1 MRISLVMP
9 SFNQDRFIGQALASV
24 LAGLG
29 DQPDAADE
37 VIVLDNLS
45 TDGTADVLAGLN
57 DRHTGRL
64 SVLRAADGGQAEA
77 LNRGFALA
85 SGDLVGWLNADDV
98 LADGAL
104 ARMRALFAARPDLAL
119 AHGAARWIDAAGRD
133 LGAYPVRP
141 DGQTYDFREGCF
153 VCQPSVLLRRAALQ
167 ALGPPAGILD
177 EGLETAM
184 DLDLWLRAWAR
195 YPGKIGFVPEVQA
208 LQRRHGGA
216 KTERLRATVFVES
229 MQVLHRHGLGVP
241 ERWPL
246 SYAEEVAA
254 DTAPADG
261 WPSVRDAYGDVAG
274 PDALEALDSRIAA
287 DPAFAAL
294 HSHPSSSSRAR

>member
-9 SFNQDRFIGQALASV
+9 SFNQGRFIGQALASV
-24 LAGLG
+24 LDGA
-29 DQPDAADE
+29 DAAEE

-45 TDGTADVLAGLN
+45 TDGTADVLAGFAV
-57 DRHTGRL
+57 RHTGRL
-64 SVLRAADGGQAEA
+64 SVLRAADGGQAAA

-208 LQRRHGGA
+208 LQRLHGGA

-229 MQVLHRHGLGVP
+229 IQVLHRHGLGVP

-254 DTAPADG
+254 GTAPAEG
-261 WPSVRDAYGDVAG
+261 WPAVRAAYGAAAG
-274 PDALEALDSRIAA
+274 PDALGALDSRIAA
-287 DPAFAAL
+287 GPAFAAL

>member
-9 SFNQDRFIGQALASV
+9 SFNQGRFIGQALASV
-24 LAGLG
+24 LDGA
-29 DQPDAADE
+29 DAAEE

-45 TDGTADVLAGLN
+45 TDGTADVLAGFAV
-57 DRHTGRL
+57 RHTGRL
-64 SVLRAADGGQAEA
+64 SVLRAADGGQAAA

-119 AHGAARWIDAAGRD
+119 AHGAARWIDAEGRD

-208 LQRRHGGA
+208 LQRLHDGA
-216 KTERLRATVFVES
+216 KSERLRATVFVES
-229 MQVLHRHGLGVP
+229 MRVLHRHGLGVP

-254 DTAPADG
+254 GTAPAEG
-261 WPSVRDAYGDVAG
+261 WPAVRAAYGAAAG
-274 PDALEALDSRIAA
+274 PDALGALDSRIAA
-287 DPAFAAL
+287 GPAFAAL

>member
-9 SFNQDRFIGQALASV
+9 SFNQGRFIGQALASV
-24 LAGLG
+24 LDGA
-29 DQPDAADE
+29 DAAEE

-45 TDGTADVLAGLN
+45 TDGTADVLAGFAV
-57 DRHTGRL
+57 RHTGRL
-64 SVLRAADGGQAEA
+64 SVLRAADGGQAAA

-119 AHGAARWIDAAGRD
+119 AHGAARWIDAEGRD

-208 LQRRHGGA
+208 LQRLHGGA

-229 MQVLHRHGLGVP
+229 IQVLHRHGLGVP

-254 DTAPADG
+254 GTAPAEG
-261 WPSVRDAYGDVAG
+261 WPAVRAAYGAAAG
-274 PDALEALDSRIAA
+274 PDALGALDSRIAA
-287 DPAFAAL
+287 GPAFAAL

>member
-9 SFNQDRFIGQALASV
+9 SFNQGRFIGQALASA
-24 LAGLG
+24 LDGA
-29 DQPDAADE
+29 DAAEE

-45 TDGTADVLAGLN
+45 ADGTADVLAGLN
-57 DRHTGRL
+57 ARHTGRL
-64 SVLRAADGGQAEA
+64 SVLRGKDGGQAEA

-104 ARMRALFAARPDLAL
+104 ARMRVLFAARPDLAL
-119 AHGAARWIDAAGRD
+119 AHGQARWIDAVGRD

-141 DGQTYDFREGCF
+141 DGLLHDFRDGCF
-153 VCQPSVLLRRAALQ
+153 VCQPSVMLRRAALQ
-167 ALGPPAGILD
+167 ALGPLD
-177 EGLETAM
+177 EGLDTAM
-184 DLDLWLRAWAR
+184 DLDLWLRAWKR
-195 YPGKIGFVPEVQA
+195 YPGKIGFVPKVQA
-208 LQRRHGGA
+208 LQRLHDGA

-229 MQVLHRHGLGVP
+229 MRVLHRHGLGVP

-254 DTAPADG
+254 GTAPAEG
-261 WPSVRDAYGDVAG
+261 WPAVRDAYGAAAG
-274 PDALEALDSRIAA
+274 PEALAGLEARIAS

>member
-9 SFNQDRFIGQALASV
+9 SFNQGRFIGKALASA
-24 LAGLG
+24 LDG
-29 DQPDAADE
+29 PDAADE
-37 VIVLDNLS
+37 LIVLDNLS
-45 TDGTADVLAGLN
+45 TDGTADVLTGLN
-57 DRHTGRL
+57 TRYPDRLT
-64 SVLRAADGGQAEA
+64 VLRTADGGQAEA
-77 LNRGFALA
+77 LNRGFALT

-119 AHGAARWIDAAGRD
+119 AHGAARWIDAEGRD

-208 LQRRHGGA
+208 LQRLHDGA

-229 MQVLHRHGLGVP
+229 MQVLHRQGLGVP

-254 DTAPADG
+254 GTAPAEG
-261 WPSVRDAYGDVAG
+261 WPSVHDAYGKVAG
-274 PDALEALDSRIAA
+274 PAALAALDARIAV
-287 DPAFAAL
+287 DPAFGAL
-294 HSHPSSSSRAR
+294 HSHPSASSRAR

>member
-9 SFNQDRFIGQALASV
+9 SFNQGRFIGQALASA
-24 LAGLG
+24 LDGA
-29 DQPDAADE
+29 DSADE

-45 TDGTADVLAGLN
+45 TDGTAEVLAGFKARYP
-57 DRHTGRL
+57 DRLT
-64 SVLRAADGGQAEA
+64 VLRAADGGQAEA

-85 SGDLVGWLNADDV
+85 TGDLIGWLNADDV
-98 LADGAL
+98 LAEGAL
-104 ARMRALFAARPDLAL
+104 ARMRAMFAAQPDLAL
-119 AHGAARWIDAAGRD
+119 AHGHARWIDTDGRD
-133 LGAYPVRP
+133 LGAYPVRA
-141 DGQTYDFREGCF
+141 DGLLHDFRDGCF
-153 VCQPSVLLRRAALQ
+153 VCQPTVLLRRAAQ
-167 ALGPPAGILD
+167 AALGPLD

-184 DLDLWLRAWAR
+184 DFDLWLRAWKC
-195 YPGKIGFVPEVQA
+195 YPGRIGFVPEVQA

-229 MQVLHRHGLGVP
+229 MQVLHRHGLEVP

-254 DTAPADG
+254 GTAPAAG
-261 WPSVRDAYGDVAG
+261 WPSVRAAYGTAAG
-274 PDALEALDSRIAA
+274 PAALAALEARVAS
-287 DPAFAAL
+287 DPAFVML

>member
-9 SFNQDRFIGQALASV
+9 SFNQGRFIGQALASV
-24 LAGLG
+24 LPGLG

-37 VIVLDNLS
+37 LIVLDNLS
-45 TDGTADVLAGLN
+45 TDGTADVLTGLN
-57 DRHTGRL
+57 ARYPDRLT
-64 SVLRAADGGQAEA
+64 VLRTADGGQAEA
-77 LNRGFALA
+77 LNRGFALT

-119 AHGAARWIDAAGRD
+119 AHGAARWIDAEGRD

-208 LQRRHGGA
+208 LQRLHGGA

-229 MQVLHRHGLGVP
+229 IQVLHRHGLGVP

-254 DTAPADG
+254 GTAPADG
-261 WPSVRDAYGDVAG
+261 WSAVRAAYGAAAG
-274 PDALEALDSRIAA
+274 PAALTVLDSQIAA

-294 HSHPSSSSRAR
+294 HNHPSSSSRAW

>member
-9 SFNQDRFIGQALASV
+9 SFNQGRFIARALASV
-24 LAGLG
+24 LDTA
-29 DQPDAADE
+29 DAADQ

-45 TDGTADVLAGLN
+45 TDGTSDVLAGLTARHP
-57 DRHTGRL
+57 DRLT
-64 SVLRAADGGQAEA
+64 VLRAADGGQAEA
-77 LNRGFALA
+77 LNRGFARVT
-85 SGDLVGWLNADDV
+85 GDLVGWLNADDV

-104 ARMRALFAARPDLAL
+104 ARMRALFDARPGLAL
-119 AHGAARWIDAAGRD
+119 AHGQARWIDAAGRD
-133 LGAYPVRP
+133 LGAYPVLP
-141 DGQTYDFREGCF
+141 DGQKYDFHEGCF
-153 VCQPSVLLRRAALQ
+153 VCQPTVLLRRAALQ
-167 ALGPPAGILD
+167 ALGPLD
-177 EGLETAM
+177 EALETAM

-208 LQRRHGGA
+208 LQRLHGGA
-216 KTERLRATVFVES
+216 KTERLRALVFVES

-254 DTAPADG
+254 GTAPADG
-261 WPSVRDAYGDVAG
+261 WPAVRAAYGAAAG
-274 PDALEALDSRIAA
+274 PEALVALDARIAA
-287 DPAFAAL
+287 DSAFAAL

>member
-9 SFNQDRFIGQALASV
+9 SFNQGRFIGQALAGV
-24 LAGLG
+24 L
-29 DQPDAADE
+29 DVPDAADE

-45 TDGTADVLAGLN
+45 TDGTAEVLAGFKARYP
-57 DRHTGRL
+57 DRLT
-64 SVLRAADGGQAEA
+64 VLRAADGGQAEA

-85 SGDLVGWLNADDV
+85 TGDLIGWLNADDV
-98 LADGAL
+98 LAEGAL
-104 ARMRALFAARPDLAL
+104 ARMRAMFAAQPDLAL
-119 AHGAARWIDAAGRD
+119 AHGHARWIDTDGRD
-133 LGAYPVRP
+133 LGAYPVRA
-141 DGQTYDFREGCF
+141 DGLLHDFRDGCF
-153 VCQPSVLLRRAALQ
+153 VCQPTVLLRRAAQ
-167 ALGPPAGILD
+167 AALGPLD

-184 DLDLWLRAWAR
+184 DFDLWLRAWKC
-195 YPGKIGFVPEVQA
+195 YPGRIGFVPEVQA

-229 MQVLHRHGLGVP
+229 MQVLHRHGLEVP

-254 DTAPADG
+254 GTAPAAG
-261 WPSVRDAYGDVAG
+261 WPSVCAAYGTAAG
-274 PDALEALDSRIAA
+274 PAALAALEARVES
-287 DPAFAAL
+287 DPAFVML

>member
-9 SFNQDRFIGQALASV
+9 SFNQGRFIGQALASV
-24 LAGLG
+24 LDGA
-29 DQPDAADE
+29 DAAEE

-45 TDGTADVLAGLN
+45 TDGTADVLAGFAV
-57 DRHTGRL
+57 RHTGRL
-64 SVLRAADGGQAEA
+64 SVLRAADGGQAAA

-85 SGDLVGWLNADDV
+85 SGDLVGWLNADDA

-208 LQRRHGGA
+208 LQRLHGGA

-229 MQVLHRHGLGVP
+229 IQVLHRHGLGVP

-254 DTAPADG
+254 GTAPAEG
-261 WPSVRDAYGDVAG
+261 WPAVRAAYGAAAG
-274 PDALEALDSRIAA
+274 PDALGALDSRIAA
-287 DPAFAAL
+287 GPAFAAL